1 MPRILVVD
9 DDAATRRL
17 MAISLRDAYKAVD
30 TGSAEDGLKLAF

>member
-1 MPRILVVD
+1 
-9 DDAATRRL
+9 